1 VLIPDVPPALLQ
13 ALRRAAGQRRLAL
26 VGGVVRDLLLHRH
39 HQDPWRGLPDL
50 DLVLEG
56 QAAELVDAL
65 LQELRQ
71 VLGSAVQL
79 RARPHGRFGTVEVEL
94 DLPTDQGG
102 TWLLDLASARCED
115 YTAPGCNPSVRPG
128 TLEDDLARRDF
139 SVNAM
144 ALVLSASPGDVDLLD
159 PYGGQTDL
167 ASRSLR
173 LLHGQSLQDDPTRLV
188 RAARYA
194 ARLGFD
200 LDAAS
205 LHQVQSTLARW
216 PWPWHGGDPPELV
229 PPALGTRLR
238 MELELLLERE
248 PWRLAL
254 QALQRWQGLLLLDPG
269 LQNDRHWGRR
279 LAWGERL
286 GLPLIMVLVAG
297 ADDPQALAR
306 RLQLP
311 IRQQSWI
318 KQALQLRDQLD
329 ELAQASAWP
338 AHPSG
343 WCALLEAPGLQP
355 QAVALALVLG
365 CRPRRPLL
373 RWWAR
378 WRHVAAPLSAGQ
390 LLEQGWRP
398 GPELGQELHRL
409 RGQHLDQSEPASA
422 RTEAT
427 PQRRDP

>member
-1 VLIPDVPPALLQ
+1 VLIPDVPPALLS
-13 ALRRAAGQRRLAL
+13 ALRRAAGQHRLAL

-50 DLVLEG
+50 DLVFEG

-65 LQELRQ
+65 LQEVRQ

-94 DLPTDQGG
+94 DLPAEQGG
-102 TWLLDLASARCED
+102 TWLLDLASARCER
-115 YTAPGCNPSVRPG
+115 YTAPACSPTVRPG
-128 TLEDDLARRDF
+128 TLEEDLARRDF

-159 PYGGQTDL
+159 PHGGQADL

-173 LLHGQSLQDDPTRLV
+173 LLHGQSFQDDPTRLV

-200 LDAAS
+200 LDAES
-205 LHQVQSTLARW
+205 LSQVHTTLDRW
-216 PWPWHGGDPPELV
+216 PWCWRLGDPPEQV
-229 PPALGTRLR
+229 PPALGTRLH

-254 QALQRWQGLLLLDPG
+254 QALQRWRGLTLLDPG
-269 LQNDRHWGRR
+269 LQSDRHWRRR
-279 LAWGERL
+279 LAWGARVP
-286 GLPLIMVLVAG
+286 LPLLLVLVSG
-297 ADDPQALAR
+297 ATDPLALAR

-311 IRQQSWI
+311 QRQQQTLT
-318 KQALQLRDQLD
+318 QATQLRKRLH
-329 ELAQASAWP
+329 ELARSSALP

-343 WCALLEAPGLQP
+343 WCELLEAPGLQP
-355 QAVALALVLG
+355 QAVALAMVMG
-365 CRPRRPLL
+365 AQPRRALL
-373 RWWAR
+373 HWWAR
-378 WRHVAAPLSAGQ
+378 WRHVVAPLSATA
-390 LLEQGWRP
+390 LLEQGWLP
-398 GPELGQELHRL
+398 GPTLGSELRRL
-409 RGQHLDQSEPASA
+409 RAQCLDA
-422 RTEAT
+422 RET
-427 PQRRDP
+427 DGC